1 MKAKLIIIFHDFT
14 MAALAWL
21 FAWWLRFNLEFPYF
35 NWEMSLYVLP
45 MILIV
50 QGLVFKRFKLHRG
63 LWRFASLSDLW
74 NIFRASIIGAI
85 SISLVLFMAIRLDG
99 IPRTILI
106 LYPIL
111 LMFFLGGPRLAYRIW
126 KDHSFKI
133 KVNKQGKRVLL
144 IGAGAA
150 GDILIRDMLRD
161 GTYQPLG
168 FVDDN
173 EKLKDSEIHGIR
185 VLGTIDELPKICLN
199 ENIELII
206 VAIPSATNQQMQRI
220 LNLCEETQ
228 CELRTLPSFQD
239 MVAGRIS
246 LKQLR
251 EVMIEDLLGREKINM
266 DWDTLNKGISNKKV
280 LVTGG
285 GGSIGSELCKQIAV
299 LSPLELIVF
308 ERSEYNL
315 YRVEEV
321 LKTLN
326 IKCHFILGD
335 LCDANRI
342 TKTISEFKPDIIFHA
357 AAYKHVPILERQPR
371 EGVMNNVL
379 GTKNI
384 VNAAHENQCEKFI
397 LISTD
402 KAVNPSNI
410 LGATKRVAEMYV
422 ELMNERSNTSF
433 ITVRFGNV
441 LDSEGSVVPL
451 FRKQIKEGGP
461 ITVTHPDVTRYFMTI
476 PEACQLIIQAC
487 SMGSGGEI
495 YVLDMGEPVKIRFLA
510 EQMIRLSG
518 LQPYKDIDI
527 EYKGLRP
534 GEKMYEELFY
544 DGELRETTDHKK
556 IHIAKHSELNS
567 KDILD
572 NIDAL
577 LQKCNSF
584 ENEEIRRLLKYLV
597 PHHGEMDNKIVPL
610 SSRNIS

>member
-1 MKAKLIIIFHDFT
+1 MKAKTTIIFHDFT

-35 NWEMSLYVLP
+35 NWEMSLFALP
-45 MILIV
+45 VILIV
-50 QGLVFKRFKLHRG
+50 QGFVFRRFKLHLG

-74 NIFRASIIGAI
+74 NIFRASIVGAI
-85 SISLVLFMAIRLDG
+85 SISLVLFMAIRLEG

-111 LMFFLGGPRLAYRIW
+111 LMFFLGGPRLTYRVW
-126 KDHSFKI
+126 KDHSFTFKA
-133 KVNKQGKRVLL
+133 NKQGKKVIL

-161 GTYQPLG
+161 GSYQPLG
-168 FVDDN
+168 FIDDN
-173 EKLKDSEIHGIR
+173 EKLTNSEIHGIR
-185 VLGTIDELPKICLN
+185 VLGTMDELPEICLN
-199 ENIELII
+199 ENIDLII
-206 VAIPSATNQQMQRI
+206 IAIPSATNQQMQRI
-220 LNLCEETQ
+220 LSLCEETQ

-239 MVAGRIS
+239 MVTGRIS
-246 LKQLR
+246 LKQIR
-251 EVMIEDLLGREKINM
+251 EVMIEDLLGREKIKL
-266 DWDTLNKGISNKKV
+266 DWEALHEGISKKKV

-285 GGSIGSELCKQIAV
+285 GGSIGSELCKQIAI
-299 LSPLELIVF
+299 LSPSELIII

-335 LCDANRI
+335 LCDADSVA
-342 TKTISEFKPDIIFHA
+342 KTVSEFKPDIVFHA

-371 EGVMNNVL
+371 EGVVNNVL

-384 VNAAHENQCEKFI
+384 ANAAHDNQCEKFV

-422 ELMNERSNTSF
+422 ELMNERSATSF

-451 FRKQIKEGGP
+451 FREQIKAGGP
-461 ITVTHPDVTRYFMTI
+461 ITVTHPDITRYFMTI

-487 SMGSGGEI
+487 SMGNGGEI

-518 LQPYKDIDI
+518 LHPYKDIDI
-527 EYKGLRP
+527 EFKGLRP

-544 DGELRETTDHKK
+544 DGELRETTGHKK
-556 IHIAKHSELNS
+556 IHIAKHSDLNS
-567 KDILD
+567 KAILMG
-572 NIDAL
+572 IETL

-584 ENEEIRRLLKYLV
+584 ESEEIRNLLKQLV
-597 PHHGEMDNKIVPL
+597 PHHNETDNKIIPI
-610 SSRNIS
+610 SNRNIS